1 MGTTLRRAKPD
12 TLAWGFHNY
21 RQPVKRLAGLFVGY
35 ALRGIHIASL
45 IPRLNSPSTPTP
57 FHLRPRMRRVIRLC
71 EMLKVQARV
80 DLGGADVGVA

>member
-35 ALRGIHIASL
+35 ALRGIHIGAL
-45 IPRLNSPSTPTP
+45 IHRLTSQSIPAL
-57 FHLRPRMRRVIRLC
+57 FHLRPRMRRVVRLG
-71 EMLKVQARV
+71 EVLKVQARI